1 MTEMPIASDAP
12 DAPGEGEERTNSGRC
27 IVAIPT
33 ATEPVHHLGDV
44 SEPKHMTMLWLGKPE
59 ENPDLDMDQVRDQV
73 EQVASQADGP
83 LTEQVKETGQ
93 LGDENATVWFVN
105 GDGVTPTRDALLAQ
119 PAIADGVGAVE
130 QFPEFTPHVTAGYD
144 MDEPLGP
151 DDSPE
156 EIIFDRLGVWD
167 GDEHTEYPLGPS
179 AESTIPEGPGS
190 DEGLDH
196 VEFSDVMAID
206 DNEFNW
212 VEKVGGLP
220 KYIKRIAKHLQEKGM
235 KQGHA
240 IATAVNA
247 VKKACAT
254 GDLNFPG
261 IQHENAGSRAEA
273 CAAVAEWEE
282 KKARSHANDDTEPNL
297 LTGEDMEL
305 DAEFVAGLTK
315 AMTEALDIPPMEGD
329 HLLIDVFGQMPKLN
343 VNDAESLAAACEAAD
358 QIEAEL
364 PRVFTRRRLAKR
376 ARELGCQHVIP
387 QHWLRQPAAPAQ
399 AAQAAQ
405 DVTAVPAQNGTDVPD
420 LFALK
425 TQLSTISDTALRAA
439 YMRGV
444 REYTMTAPQSRPPLP
459 RDVIAQARV
468 NSLIRL
474 AQGDLSARTDDRDL
488 LS

>member
-1 MTEMPIASDAP
+1 MTEMPLTP
-12 DAPGEGEERTNSGRC
+12 DTDVEPEAGDVEERKNTGRC

-33 ATEPVHHLGDV
+33 ATEPIHHIGDAA
-44 SEPKHMTMLWLGKPE
+44 EPKHATVLWLGKPE
-59 ENPDLDMDQVRDQV
+59 ENPDLDMDVVQDAVRGVAESSSGPVTSQVD
-73 EQVASQADGP
+73 SQGP
-83 LTEQVKETGQ
+83 
-93 LGDENATVWFVN
+93 LGDEDAQVVHLA
-105 GDGVTPTRDALLAQ
+105 GDELPALRENLLAA
-119 PAIADGVGAVE
+119 PELREGIGAVQ
-130 QFPEFTPHVTAGYD
+130 QFPEFTPHVTLGYGL
-144 MDEPLGP
+144 DEQVP
-151 DDSPE
+151 DDDLPE
-156 EIIFDRLGVWD
+156 EVIFDRLAVWD

-179 AESTIPEGPGS
+179 ASSEENTEPV
-190 DEGLDH
+190 DE
-196 VEFSDVMAID
+196 FPDVMAIK

-235 KQGHA
+235 TQSHA
-240 IATAVNA
+240 IATAVNV

-261 IQHENAGSRAEA
+261 VQHENAGSQAEA

-282 KKARSHANDDTEPNL
+282 KKARSHANAEPGL
-297 LTGEDMEL
+297 LTGEEMGL
-305 DAEFVAGLTK
+305 DPEFVDELTA
-315 AMTEALDIPPMEGD
+315 AMTEAIEDPPMVGD
-329 HLLIDVFGQMPKLN
+329 NLLIDVFGQVPKLN
-343 VNDAESLAAACEAAD
+343 VNDAETLATACEAAD

-364 PRVFTRRRLAKR
+364 PRVFTRRRLVKR

-387 QHWLRQPAAPAQ
+387 RHWLRQQAPAPAAQSTA
-399 AAQAAQ
+399 AAQ
-405 DVTAVPAQNGTDVPD
+405 DVTAVPAQNGSDVPD
-420 LFALK
+420 LFARK

>member
-1 MTEMPIASDAP
+1 MTETPIAP
-12 DAPGEGEERTNSGRC
+12 DPGEERTNSGRC

-73 EQVASQADGP
+73 EQVAAQADGP

-119 PAIADGVGAVE
+119 PAIADGAGAVE

-144 MDEPLGP
+144 MDEPLAP

-179 AESTIPEGPGS
+179 ASTEENTDPAPGPT
-190 DEGLDH
+190 ER
-196 VEFSDVMAID
+196 DVL
-206 DNEFNW
+206 F
-212 VEKVGGLP
+212 
-220 KYIKRIAKHLQEKGM
+220 
-235 KQGHA
+235 
-240 IATAVNA
+240 
-247 VKKACAT
+247 
-254 GDLNFPG
+254 
-261 IQHENAGSRAEA
+261 
-273 CAAVAEWEE
+273 
-282 KKARSHANDDTEPNL
+282 
-297 LTGEDMEL
+297 GED
-305 DAEFVAGLTK
+305 ATEFEKQLIE
-315 AMTEALDIPPMEGD
+315 AMTEAIADTPMEGD
-329 HLLIDVFGQMPKLN
+329 NLLIDVFGAVPKLA
-343 VNDAESLAAACEAAD
+343 VDDAESLAAACTAAD

-364 PRVFTRRRLAKR
+364 SRVFTRRRLAKR
-376 ARELGCQHVIP
+376 ARELSLQHLIP
-387 QHWLRQPAAPAQ
+387 QHWLRQPTPAPAAAPAQ

-420 LFALK
+420 LFVLK